1 MVFFNVE
8 DLEQYPQLKQKL
20 NAVGISDDYMKEIG
34 ESNNLFVIENGTAK
48 YADISEETIIYSENE
63 KVSVLVKKEE
73 QQRELQ
79 FVDENSIYNVS
90 ERGLHFL
97 VYDNQLDVIADR
109 AYLST
114 NIVDGEEILQLQHR

>member
-63 KVSVLVKKEE
+63 KLSVLVKKEE

-114 NIVDGEEILQLQHR
+114 NILDGEEILQIQHR